1 MTASM
6 VMEAVRT
13 YVQEN
18 FLYAR
23 PDFELTDNQA
33 LIGAG
38 IVDSMGIMELIA
50 FIDERFGVV
59 VADEDITEANLGTLA
74 SITDYVASRVANP
87 TGALAE
93 AV

>member
-6 VMEAVRT
+6 VMETVRT

-59 VADEDITEANLGTLA
+59 VVDEDITEANLGTLA
-74 SITDYVASRVANP
+74 SITDYVVSHLANA
-87 TGALAE
+87 GSALAE